1 MMMKLSRQFRF
12 VGTAALIVLAV
23 TATASV
29 ANACPMCKEA
39 LAGGGGDL
47 VSGVFY
53 SILFMLSMPFLILG
67 GISSY
72 FYWLVRRARAE
83 RQLAASGASSPSRA
97 RVEEAVGG

>member
-1 MMMKLSRQFRF
+1 MNKPSISYRLLCAALLAALAID
-12 VGTAALIVLAV
+12 GTAASAL
-23 TATASV
+23 
-29 ANACPMCKEA
+29 ACPMCKEA

-67 GISSY
+67 GITSY

-83 RQLAASGASSPSRA
+83 RQMATSGASVQHRA
-97 RVEEAVGG
+97 SVEETVGV